1 MHFFWL
7 ASWPSR
13 TAASNTFP
21 PDQPPYHP
29 QHQLFLVPC
38 SEHPPIATAHPLE
51 SWDHETTA
59 KPDNT
64 NNIPPHIGHQ
74 AARSKC
80 GHDVGI
86 VFSELLSCAFSSRLT
101 VRFFQLWIFF
111 WSAQTT
117 HATQETHHTEN
128 LASHSTH
135 HFVCAF
141 VVKLGQGLLVWAC
154 LGLTCSL
161 CLRLCVFVG
170 LEVCGGCGV
179 SSSVALLAIVET
191 LGVVVPI
198 ETHPIF
204 RGLFSGHT
212 AKLCIDVPKS
222 QEQLEIHRNWL
233 SKTHQQEHF

>member
-59 KPDNT
+59 KPDT
-64 NNIPPHIGHQ
+64 NNIPPHNGHQ

-86 VFSELLSCAFSSRLT
+86 VFSALLSCAFSSRLT
-101 VRFFQLWIFF
+101 VRFFSALDNFF
-111 WSAQTT
+111 
-117 HATQETHHTEN
+117 
-128 LASHSTH
+128 
-135 HFVCAF
+135 
-141 VVKLGQGLLVWAC
+141 GLHKQRMRPRRRI
-154 LGLTCSL
+154 T
-161 CLRLCVFVG
+161 
-170 LEVCGGCGV
+170 
-179 SSSVALLAIVET
+179 
-191 LGVVVPI
+191 PI
-198 ETHPIF
+198 ILP
-204 RGLFSGHT
+204 HT
-212 AKLCIDVPKS
+212 ARTILYV
-222 QEQLEIHRNWL
+222 L
-233 SKTHQQEHF
+233 SW